1 MLRLFAVL
9 LMLFVLPASGA
20 GPEDLLE
27 PDQAFRF
34 AARPLGSDAIEIQY
48 QIAPGYYLYR
58 DKFRFVVE
66 PAGLEL
72 GTPELPPGK
81 LKKDEFFGEVQTYR
95 GDIRIRVPVRNMP
108 DGGTATL
115 IATSQGCADAGVC
128 YVPHEQKT
136 KVSFGGGI
144 ASDYDASA
152 RGNLPAG
159 LFAGSAAPAEDDG
172 IIARLF
178 HGEPAVLIAS
188 FFGFGLL
195 LAFTPC
201 VLPMFPILS
210 GIIAGRG
217 ARLTRMHGFL
227 LALAYVLGMAITYA
241 IAGVLA
247 GLSGAMLSVALQNAW
262 VLGTFAAIFV
272 LLAGAMFGLYELQ
285 LPSAMQ
291 TRVAAVTNRLRGGHL
306 AGVFAMGALS
316 ALIVGPC
323 VAAPLA
329 GALLYISQ
337 SRDVVLGGSALFAMA
352 LGMGLPLLVVGASA
366 GVLLPKAGPWME
378 TVKRF
383 FGVVLLGVAIYLVSP
398 LLPTAAEML
407 AWAVL
412 LCITGIYLRAID
424 PLPVTARPFDRFA
437 KGVGVL
443 ALIGGIAF
451 LVGALAGSRN
461 LLQPLAGLRSSASA
475 PASTLTAFT
484 RIGSPAELDRA
495 VASAAGRPVM
505 LDFYADWCVS
515 CKEMERDTFADPKVR
530 QRLSEVVK
538 LQADVTANA
547 PEHQA
552 LLQRFRLFGPP
563 GIIFFDPSQPNQ
575 RSRGVQVV
583 VVRSSSRALASPS
596 TMRLR
601 EWALIAVVAAAAGG
615 AGFAYHLG
623 RIAPEPVIASSDA
636 IAALMT
642 AQLPDLD
649 NKIQAIEQWRGNVV
663 VVNFWATWCAPCR
676 DEIPVFMRLQ
686 QKYRDRG
693 LQFVGIA
700 IDQPDK
706 VRPYAAEL
714 GMNFPILI
722 GGAEAIELARKLGNR
737 AGVLPYTVVVD
748 RQGRVAATKIGAA
761 QESKLGPLL
770 ASLL

>member
-1 MLRLFAVL
+1 
-9 LMLFVLPASGA
+9 
-20 GPEDLLE
+20 
-27 PDQAFRF
+27 
-34 AARPLGSDAIEIQY
+34 
-48 QIAPGYYLYR
+48 
-58 DKFRFVVE
+58 
-66 PAGLEL
+66 
-72 GTPELPPGK
+72 
-81 LKKDEFFGEVQTYR
+81 
-95 GDIRIRVPVRNMP
+95 
-108 DGGTATL
+108 
-115 IATSQGCADAGVC
+115 
-128 YVPHEQKT
+128 
-136 KVSFGGGI
+136 
-144 ASDYDASA
+144 
-152 RGNLPAG
+152 
-159 LFAGSAAPAEDDG
+159 
-172 IIARLF
+172 
-178 HGEPAVLIAS
+178 
-188 FFGFGLL
+188 
-195 LAFTPC
+195 
-201 VLPMFPILS
+201 MFPILS

-217 ARLTRMHGFL
+217 ARLTRMHGFA

-306 AGVFAMGALS
+306 AGIFAMGALS

-424 PLPVTARPFDRFA
+424 PLPATARPFDRFA

-461 LLQPLAGLRSSASA
+461 VLQPLAGLRSSASA
-475 PASTLTAFT
+475 PPSTLTAFT

-515 CKEMERDTFADPKVR
+515 CKEMERNTFADPKVR
-530 QRLSEVVK
+530 QRLSELVK

-563 GIIFFDPSQPNQ
+563 GIIFFDRDGREMSGVRVIGFQPAE
-575 RSRGVQVV
+575 RFAAILDQV
-583 VVRSSSRALASPS
+583 
-596 TMRLR
+596 
-601 EWALIAVVAAAAGG
+601 
-615 AGFAYHLG
+615 
-623 RIAPEPVIASSDA
+623 
-636 IAALMT
+636 
-642 AQLPDLD
+642 
-649 NKIQAIEQWRGNVV
+649 
-663 VVNFWATWCAPCR
+663 
-676 DEIPVFMRLQ
+676 LQ
-686 QKYRDRG
+686 
-693 LQFVGIA
+693 
-700 IDQPDK
+700 
-706 VRPYAAEL
+706 
-714 GMNFPILI
+714 
-722 GGAEAIELARKLGNR
+722 
-737 AGVLPYTVVVD
+737 
-748 RQGRVAATKIGAA
+748 
-761 QESKLGPLL
+761 
-770 ASLL
+770 